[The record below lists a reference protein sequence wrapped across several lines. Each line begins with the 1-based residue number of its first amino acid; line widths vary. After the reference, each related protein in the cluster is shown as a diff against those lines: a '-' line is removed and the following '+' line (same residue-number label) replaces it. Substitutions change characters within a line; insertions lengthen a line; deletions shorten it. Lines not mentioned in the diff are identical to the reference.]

1 MAGLSDAHRGTSAG
15 LLDRGSGGH
24 GRGMTLTFRNVS
36 SPRLRIFSDGERDVA
51 RIYKSEHQKDWT
63 WSVFVIVPARPGIT
77 NGHEVDPK
85 EARRKLEEAWAYA
98 KEHGEPA
105 GNHIKI
111 GALALTAHSRSMS
124 HFRSN
129 ASRCSSVPNQMT

>member
-1 MAGLSDAHRGTSAG
+1 
-15 LLDRGSGGH
+15 
-24 GRGMTLTFRNVS
+24 MTLTFRNVS
-36 SPRLRIFSDGERDVA
+36 SPRLRDFIFSDGERDVA

-85 EARRKLEEAWAYA
+85 EARRKLEDAWAYA

-105 GNHIKI
+105 GNHIKVERVRNGMPI
-111 GALALTAHSRSMS
+111 GHHGPQLIEADAGEPGDADPL
-124 HFRSN
+124 
-129 ASRCSSVPNQMT
+129 